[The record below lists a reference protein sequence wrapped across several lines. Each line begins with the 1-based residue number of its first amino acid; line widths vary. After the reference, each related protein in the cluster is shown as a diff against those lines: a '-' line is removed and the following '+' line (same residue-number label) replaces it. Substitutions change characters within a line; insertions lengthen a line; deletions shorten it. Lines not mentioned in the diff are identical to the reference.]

1 MARITNDIES
11 DSKLLDISNTFND
24 HSLVYEMKQS
34 INVASVNVKERRDGI
49 NAQMLARNFGIGLDT
64 ACKTLKVMTQ

>member
-1 MARITNDIES
+1 MARVANNIES

-34 INVASVNVKERRDGI
+34 INVASVNVKERHDGI
-49 NAQMLARNFGIGLDT
+49 DAQTLAWNFGIGLDT
-64 ACKTLKVMTQ
+64 ARKTLKVTTQ